1 MKRLTTRKT
10 LLAAAAGAALVA
22 TLVFVLRP
30 AAAPADQNAST
41 SAGASANPA
50 DSTNGTQAT
59 AAALTVDLVT
69 PERLNWSQ
77 TLSASGSLAAWEEI
91 VISPETGGLRIAELV
106 VNAGQRV
113 AKGQLLVRLADDTVR
128 AELQK
133 QEALVAQAEA
143 SLLQATGNLK
153 RAQTVDVADAIAPQK
168 LDEYRASEA
177 SARASLASA
186 RADLQSARLK
196 LAQTRITA
204 PDAGVVASKSGIVGN
219 VASAGTELYRLIRQ
233 GRIEWRAELD
243 ARQLAAVREGQT
255 ARIELPG
262 GAKTEGRVRLV
273 SPTVST
279 TTGRGTAYVSLGA
292 DSPARAGV
300 FASGVIELPQQ
311 PVLTLPETA
320 VVARDGRSYVYL
332 VGDDRK
338 VSSRPVST
346 GRRQDGRVA
355 ITDGLDAT
363 TRVVAKGGAF
373 LSDGAV
379 VSVRSS
385 ATATTTAA
393 TATPAAGE
401 GEHK

>member
-1 MKRLTTRKT
+1 M
-10 LLAAAAGAALVA
+10 AI
-22 TLVFVLRP
+22 
-30 AAAPADQNAST
+30 T

-69 PERLNWSQ
+69 PERRNWSQ
-77 TLSASGSLAAWEEI
+77 TLSASGALAAWEEI
-91 VISPETGGLRIAELV
+91 IISPETGGLRIAELV